1 MEEIMNSRDQDH
13 LMQVKIVDTKIL
25 GNLMTKEATVK
36 KGKKNHTFKMM
47 NKLFYQKLILF
58 ISLLLFRTIL
68 LSVTKKRTYAHK
80 LKILM

>member
-1 MEEIMNSRDQDH
+1 MIMEEIMNSRDQDH

-47 NKLFYQKLILF
+47 NKLFYQKKF
-58 ISLLLFRTIL
+58 IC
-68 LSVTKKRTYAHK
+68 
-80 LKILM
+80 